1 MTFLDFYVFDL
12 SSLVI
17 ILLVSLF
24 SFMAINYIDENKDEN
39 YTFNILVSIILGII
53 FSIFYSFITLEPDEI
68 LTTNYWE

>member
-17 ILLVSLF
+17 ILLVALF

-39 YTFNILVSIILGII
+39 YTFNVVTSIILGI
-53 FSIFYSFITLEPDEI
+53 FCSVFYSYITLEPDEI

>member
-24 SFMAINYIDENKDEN
+24 SFMAINYNDENKDEN
-39 YTFNILVSIILGII
+39 YTFNIAISIILGT
-53 FSIFYSFITLEPDEI
+53 FCSIFYSFITLEPDEI

>member
-17 ILLVSLF
+17 ILLIALF

-39 YTFNILVSIILGII
+39 YTFNFVTSIILGI
-53 FSIFYSFITLEPDEI
+53 FCSIFYSYITLEPDEI

>member
-17 ILLVSLF
+17 ILLIALF

-39 YTFNILVSIILGII
+39 YAFNVVTSIILGI
-53 FSIFYSFITLEPDEI
+53 FCSIFYSYITLEPDDI

>member
-17 ILLVSLF
+17 ILLVALF

-39 YTFNILVSIILGII
+39 YTFNVVTSIILGI
-53 FSIFYSFITLEPDEI
+53 FCSIFLLLYNFGAR
-68 LTTNYWE
+68 

>member
-17 ILLVSLF
+17 ILLIAFF

-39 YTFNILVSIILGII
+39 YTFNGVTSIILGI
-53 FSIFYSFITLEPDEI
+53 FCSIFYSFITLEPDEI

>member
-39 YTFNILVSIILGII
+39 YTFNILVSIILGT
-53 FSIFYSFITLEPDEI
+53 FCSIFYSFITLEPDEI